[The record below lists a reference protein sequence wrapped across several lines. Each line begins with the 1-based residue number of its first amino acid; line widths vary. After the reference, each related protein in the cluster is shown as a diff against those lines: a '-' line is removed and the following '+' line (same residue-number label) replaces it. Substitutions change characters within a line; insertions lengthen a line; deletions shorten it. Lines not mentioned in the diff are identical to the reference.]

1 MCTMVPV
8 ITWAC
13 YSQVNIMVHKSE
25 FSSNKWHKIIA
36 IKLHEFVPTWYQ
48 LITTTVGKV
57 CPSTIK
63 YNIATWKMSIPF
75 GENILDVNYILP
87 ERKTSLWCQNGYFL
101 NIVPEWIT
109 FNSCQNWCYLYHT
122 RMHNI

>member
-1 MCTMVPV
+1 MNLFQHD
-8 ITWAC
+8 I
-13 YSQVNIMVHKSE
+13 N
-25 FSSNKWHKIIA
+25 F
-36 IKLHEFVPTWYQ
+36 

-87 ERKTSLWCQNGYFL
+87 EHKTSL
-101 NIVPEWIT
+101 
-109 FNSCQNWCYLYHT
+109 
-122 RMHNI
+122 